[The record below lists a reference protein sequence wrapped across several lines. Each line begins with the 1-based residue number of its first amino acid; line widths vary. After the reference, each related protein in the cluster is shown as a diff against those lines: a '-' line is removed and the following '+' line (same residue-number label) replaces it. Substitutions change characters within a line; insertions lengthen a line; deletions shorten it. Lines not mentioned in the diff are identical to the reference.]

1 MTLMEDWIAAHNFEP
16 DQVKRIEVQ
25 TNERIYNTLLHHR
38 PRTGLQSKFS
48 LPFALAIIVLRRKA
62 GFAEFTDA
70 VASDRVVQAMIERIN
85 YTPYTELAPDYTN
98 VTTLLRVTLNDGREY
113 SGRVDFG
120 KGHPKRRMDYH
131 ALAHKFHDCATHAR
145 WPEGKAKSVVEMIRQ
160 VEDIPDVRELTRL
173 LVL

>member
-1 MTLMEDWIAAHNFEP
+1 MFTVRSARHRKVVP
-16 DQVKRIEVQ
+16 DDAETATVKTSPPIPDARRI
-25 TNERIYNTLLHHR
+25 L
-38 PRTGLQSKFS
+38 GAS
-48 LPFALAIIVLRRKA
+48 
-62 GFAEFTDA
+62 
-70 VASDRVVQAMIERIN
+70 ASDRVVQAMIERIN

-120 KGHPKRRMDYH
+120 KGHPKRRMDYD